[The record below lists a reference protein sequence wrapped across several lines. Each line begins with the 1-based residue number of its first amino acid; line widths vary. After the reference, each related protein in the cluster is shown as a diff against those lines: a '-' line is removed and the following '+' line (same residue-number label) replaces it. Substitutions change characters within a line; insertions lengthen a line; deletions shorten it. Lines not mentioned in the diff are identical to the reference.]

1 MATWI
6 DYKELK
12 QHIRMDQVLAQYGV
26 LENLKQKGD
35 NLVGPCPIHK
45 GTNATQFHVSLAK
58 NNFNCF
64 GDCHGGGNVIDFV
77 AKMEGLALRQAAL
90 KLQDRGIALKCVSK
104 HELSEI
110 VFIPARLKAFVAN
123 PHFRR
128 GFLAQKIESNVA

>member
-6 DYKELK
+6 DYKALK
-12 QHIRMDQVLAQYGV
+12 QRVKIHDVLGQYGV

-45 GTNATQFHVSLAK
+45 GTNTTQFHVSLAK

-64 GDCHGGGNVIDFV
+64 GDCHGGGNVIEFV

-90 KLQDRGIALKCVSK
+90 KLQEWFGTGTGDQKNGHMPDHAPPQRNHQHPPALNNLLRK
-104 HELSEI
+104 
-110 VFIPARLKAFVAN
+110 N
-123 PHFRR
+123 
-128 GFLAQKIESNVA
+128 